1 MFSVP
6 LPRKVS
12 SLHTTYPIRLI
23 SNDTSIT
30 PSFLQSSG
38 KTQDVPENH
47 LPIQMWLCPLHRPW
61 DWPYL
66 TLLPRLD
73 ADPNYFCEL
82 SYWISQILEEEYFRL
97 KSIYPSCTAK
107 TDRYAWQKW
116 TDWSL
121 KGRKQNR
128 VSSPRQKQNRIA
140 TPTTAFHGKNHIT

>member
-47 LPIQMWLCPLHRPW
+47 LPIQMWLCHYIDLGTGR
-61 DWPYL
+61 
-66 TLLPRLD
+66 
-73 ADPNYFCEL
+73 
-82 SYWISQILEEEYFRL
+82 ISPFFRGWMQIQTIFVNCPIEFR
-97 KSIYPSCTAK
+97 KS
-107 TDRYAWQKW
+107 
-116 TDWSL
+116 
-121 KGRKQNR
+121 
-128 VSSPRQKQNRIA
+128 
-140 TPTTAFHGKNHIT
+140 